1 MAVKKESDKVWKHV
15 LVKCLA
21 ELAKEGVIPT
31 DVKDMTGRLVLDLN
45 MNQGGISD
53 MDVAVKR
60 KYK

>member
-1 MAVKKESDKVWKHV
+1 MSVKKDADKEWKRM
-15 LVKCLA
+15 LVACLA
-21 ELAKEGVIPT
+21 GLAKEGVIPT
-31 DVKDMTGRLVLDLN
+31 DVKDMTGRLVLDMN